1 MTALKNL
8 DAELGVIG
16 SVIYDPETLTRFPD
30 LSPEDFAE
38 PLHAR
43 IFAAVLEKV
52 RAGEIPEATGLA
64 ARFAA
69 DPVFDPPNPHADRPD
84 VYLFFG
90 DLIDKA
96 PPSRVAEAMAG
107 NVIEAAQRRALIELA
122 GVIRDGAANGEVS
135 AFDTLSVAERSLS
148 SMVQSAAP
156 ASTTLVSARDAASA
170 TIERLVEEK
179 RTGKTKGAMTGLRC
193 FDRRLRGIQPSRLHI
208 IGGRP
213 SMGKTAL
220 ARAAALGCAQRN
232 PDKRVVYF
240 CLEMDRDEMSLR
252 NLSALTRAKGRPI
265 AYFDMEG
272 ESLTDDQ
279 VRQIEEASAH
289 IPANFVL
296 DDSSTLTIEHVER
309 RCFSLAKRGPLAL
322 IVVDYL
328 QIMAITRAH
337 GVNRTESIG
346 EITGRLKRLAKALN
360 CGVIALSQLSRGVE
374 DRDSKRPMLS
384 DLRDSGSIEQDA
396 NVVMFPFREA
406 YYMER
411 SDPPKG
417 VEKQVWE
424 AKVALMR
431 NKMEVITAKFR
442 GGAIGSDVQRY
453 IPQFD
458 YITDDDGGADELP
471 PQAAPDWLN
480 PDANP
485 FG

>member
-16 SVIYDPETLTRFPD
+16 AVVYDPETLTRFPD

-43 IFAAVLEKV
+43 IFEVVLGKV
-52 RAGEIPEATGLA
+52 RAGEIPESTGLA
-64 ARFAA
+64 ARFAS
-69 DPVFDPPNPHADRPD
+69 DPAFAPPHPNAERPD
-84 VYLFFG
+84 VPAFFR
-90 DLIDKA
+90 DLMDKA
-96 PPSRVAEAMAG
+96 PPPRVAEAMAQ
-107 NVIEAAQRRALIELA
+107 NVIEAAQRRALVELA
-122 GVIRDGAANGEVS
+122 GVIRDGAGNAEVR
-135 AFDTLSVAERSLS
+135 AFDTLSTAERALTA
-148 SMVQSAAP
+148 MVQSAAP
-156 ASTTLVSARDAASA
+156 ATTTLVSARDAAAA
-170 TIERLVEEK
+170 TIERLIHEK
-179 RTGKTKGAMTGLRC
+179 ANGRTKGAMTGLRC
-193 FDRRLRGIQPSRLHI
+193 FDKRLRGVQPSRLHI

-232 PDKRVVYF
+232 PDKTVVYF

-252 NLSALTRAKGRPI
+252 NLSALTRASGRAI

-272 ESLTDDQ
+272 DNLTDADL
-279 VRQIEEASAH
+279 RQLDEARAA
-289 IPANFVL
+289 IPSNFIL
-296 DDSSTLTIEHVER
+296 DDSSTLSIEHVER
-309 RCFSLAKRGPLAL
+309 RCFSLAKRRPLAM

-328 QIMAITRAH
+328 QIMQIARAP
-337 GVNRTESIG
+337 GVNRTEAIG
-346 EITGRLKRLAKALN
+346 EITGRLKRLAKALE
-360 CGVIALSQLSRGVE
+360 CGVVALSQLSRGVE

-417 VEKQVWE
+417 VDKQVWE
-424 AKVALMR
+424 AKIALMR

-442 GGAIGSDVQRY
+442 GGGIGSDVQRY
-453 IPQFD
+453 FPKYDFIAD
-458 YITDDDGGADELP
+458 EADLDELP
-471 PQAAPDWLN
+471 PPGPRDFLDPDSS
-480 PDANP
+480 P